1 MQAELAG
8 IRRSIEDGL
17 RGRVEGAIAS
27 GELPAGTDAM
37 ALAGHVMAVIQGL
50 STLARD
56 GASRDTLLRVAAS
69 AMLAWPP
76 SEGRA
81 CPCS

>member
-1 MQAELAG
+1 VQAELAG

-17 RGRVEGAIAS
+17 RGRVEGAVAS
-27 GELPAGTDAM
+27 GELTAGTDAM

-56 GASRDTLLRVAAS
+56 GAPRDKLLRVAAS